1 MLGEDTNSELSV
13 NESVTIQVFNLTN
26 ESFDKCWFSNTIWTD
41 QSDSSLHINIDV
53 NFPEKRHVFGPSN
66 LTLIES
72 QDRWGDFLWI
82 WEHEDTSRV
91 LHDLIYKLNPI
102 DSFNSR
108 LDQCSSL
115 GIVSELINEFLEV
128 SNLCL
133 LWLPFTSLLLDLLS
147 LRLFELVKVTFVV
160 VKFLALKL
168 DNLVNNLVQEITG
181 MGNDDDSDVEVSHIL
196 LEPDKGDKIKMIGRL
211 IEK

>member
-1 MLGEDTNSELSV
+1 M
-13 NESVTIQVFNLTN
+13 
-26 ESFDKCWFSNTIWTD
+26 
-41 QSDSSLHINIDV
+41 
-53 NFPEKRHVFGPSN
+53 
-66 LTLIES
+66 
-72 QDRWGDFLWI
+72 
-82 WEHEDTSRV
+82 
-91 LHDLIYKLNPI
+91 
-102 DSFNSR
+102 
-108 LDQCSSL
+108 
-115 GIVSELINEFLEV
+115 
-128 SNLCL
+128 
-133 LWLPFTSLLLDLLS
+133 PFTSLLLDLLS